1 MCSRTGGFL
10 IGKWMI
16 ITGQSFLPF
25 QSSAVCLIEIN
36 VVVVVVVVGN
46 LF

>member
-10 IGKWMI
+10 TGRLMI

-25 QSSAVCLIEIN
+25 QSSAVCLIEIS
-36 VVVVVVVVGN
+36 VV
-46 LF
+46 